1 MHFFYKSCKTSNDLK
16 IYVFYILVRLLT
28 GMKVTNEAEALT
40 AIGIL
45 HDKGVRI
52 VVLSSLDASG
62 TDLASYVSLKCPSMN
77 DAVLQSYI

>member
-1 MHFFYKSCKTSNDLK
+1 MCFIFL
-16 IYVFYILVRLLT
+16 YIFIARLLT

-62 TDLASYVSLKCPSMN
+62 ADLASYVSLKCPSMN

>member
-1 MHFFYKSCKTSNDLK
+1 
-16 IYVFYILVRLLT
+16 
-28 GMKVTNEAEALT
+28 MKVTNEAEALT